1 MHEYTSTASVEKEP
15 CAPSTLPMPPRMLSS
30 VTDTRIGARRE
41 KSGRKFWTGWKSRSH
56 ANLAGVGVV
65 HKAWLHESEAT
76 QTRDIKTDLMVSIDD
91 RLFMFALLV
100 R

>member
-1 MHEYTSTASVEKEP
+1 MNEYTSTASVEKEP
-15 CAPSTLPMPPRMLSS
+15 CVPSTLPMPPRMLSS
-30 VTDTRIGARRE
+30 ATDTRIGARRE
-41 KSGRKFWTGWKSRSH
+41 KSGRKFLRGWKSRS
-56 ANLAGVGVV
+56 NGVGVV

-76 QTRDIKTDLMVSIDD
+76 QTREIKTDLMVSIDD